1 MLEVLV
7 PLASA
12 WSFSVHENQEQGQ
25 GVGSMSTCSSAP
37 YSSHLSPQPVGWCC
51 LHLGQAFPS
60 LIYSWKTCP
69 HMCFC
74 HSGTSNPIRLT
85 GLTVKVYNL
94 EVVFHFPWSF
104 RFPCSLTTS
113 CLRISLSILNVLQPG
128 SSSLC
133 QSPFLSSHT
142 TSHLVCLN
150 YFPRACLP
158 SALSPASPVTAPRG
172 VSNVVFLCL
181 SSAVNQFFLW
191 HKDL

>member
-1 MLEVLV
+1 MRSRNKGREWGVWAHALLLLILV
-7 PLASA
+7 IWA
-12 WSFSVHENQEQGQ
+12 
-25 GVGSMSTCSSAP
+25 
-37 YSSHLSPQPVGWCC
+37 
-51 LHLGQAFPS
+51 PS
-60 LIYSWKTCP
+60 LWDGAAYIQGRLSQVLFIPERPVHACA
-69 HMCFC
+69 
-74 HSGTSNPIRLT
+74 SGIRALLIQSGRQL

-142 TSHLVCLN
+142 TSHLDCLN